1 MTQSSRALFLAL
13 AALPFAAHTQAQS
26 AASLNTQTKQFVSVD
41 APVIAL
47 THARVIDGTGA
58 APANDQTIVIDN
70 GKIAAV
76 GPSATTKSPAGAKV
90 IDLTGSIVL
99 PGFVGMHDHTFYTT
113 SNRSVQ
119 QNTSAP
125 RLYLATGVTT
135 IRTTGSNYP
144 YAEINLKKVID
155 KGQAPGPRMIVT
167 GPYMKGENQSVSMVN
182 FSSAADARR
191 AVGYWADEGV
201 TWFKFYTGISRE
213 EAKAAI
219 DEAHKRGMKVTG
231 HLCSLGFKEAV
242 ELGIDGLEHGLITNS
257 EYDPAKVADT
267 CPPGV
272 AASLKTLDVKGD
284 AARQTIKT
292 IVDHKVPMTSTLA
305 VFELFVPNRPP
316 LEQRMFDAMSPET
329 RTEYLTSR
337 ARISENNALG
347 IPLEVFK
354 KAMQFEYD
362 FSKAG
367 GLLAAGVDPTG
378 NGGAL
383 PGFGDQRNY
392 ELFLEAGFTPVEA
405 VQIMSANG
413 AKVLGMYD
421 QIGSVEVG
429 KKADLMVIHGDPV
442 AKPAEIRNVTTVFK
456 DGVGYDSQKLLD
468 SVRGLVGVR

>member
-1 MTQSSRALFLAL
+1 M
-13 AALPFAAHTQAQS
+13 
-26 AASLNTQTKQFVSVD
+26 
-41 APVIAL
+41 
-47 THARVIDGTGA
+47 
-58 APANDQTIVIDN
+58 
-70 GKIAAV
+70 
-76 GPSATTKSPAGAKV
+76 
-90 IDLTGSIVL
+90 
-99 PGFVGMHDHTFYTT
+99 PGMVGMHDHTFYTT

-119 QNTSAP
+119 QNVSAP

-144 YAEINLKKVID
+144 YAEINLKKAID

-167 GPYMKGENQSVSMVN
+167 GPYMTGENQSISMVN
-182 FSSAADARR
+182 FSSAEDARR
-191 AVGYWADEGV
+191 AVRYWADEGV
-201 TWFKFYTGISRE
+201 TWFKFYTGITRE
-213 EAKAAI
+213 EASAAI
-219 DEAHKRGMKVTG
+219 DEAHKRGLKVTG
-231 HLCSLGFKEAV
+231 HLCSLGFMEAV

-257 EYDPAKVADT
+257 EYDPTKVPDK
-267 CPPGV
+267 CPQGV
-272 AASLKTLDVKGD
+272 AASLKALDVKGQG
-284 AARQTIKT
+284 ARNTIKMM
-292 IVDHKVPMTSTLA
+292 VDHKVPMTSTLA

-329 RTEYLTSR
+329 RSEYLTTR

-347 IPLEVFK
+347 IPLETFK

-362 FSKAG
+362 FVKAG
-367 GLLAAGVDPTG
+367 GLMAAGVDPTG

-405 VQIMSANG
+405 VQILSANG

-421 QIGSVEVG
+421 QIGSVQVG
-429 KKADLMVIHGDPV
+429 KKADLIVINGDPV
-442 AKPAEIRNVTTVFK
+442 AKPGDIRNVTTVFK